1 MLDELQLFI
10 VAVEEGSLTS
20 AAGRMGLT
28 VATASRRI
36 SALEEHLGCRLLY
49 RSPRGLSM
57 TREGQAYFDECAESV
72 RSLNHRLEN
81 LNGALNSLSG
91 PLRVLAPTNFSVGP
105 LDDFWATFVARYPD
119 IELSVEVSNEFV
131 DLRHA
136 QADLAIRIGPLPDS
150 SLIQKRLGHIPT
162 LLVAGSGAFGNR
174 PAPQTPE
181 DLREYPTVAS
191 RMISDWELVNTDGG
205 ARVSL
210 RERHKYVANDLN
222 IAGTLVKSGAGIALL
237 PLSQVAGDLES
248 GELVRVLPQW
258 SGQKRDVHLIW
269 PYRRA
274 LSVRARVFMA
284 MLEEFLATR
293 PWFESH
299 Q

>member
-20 AAGRMGLT
+20 AAERMGLT

-36 SALEEHLGCRLLY
+36 SSLEDHLGCRLLH

-57 TREGQAYFDECAESV
+57 TREGQAYFDECAEYV
-72 RSLNHRLEN
+72 RSLHHRLEN

-91 PLRVLAPTNFSVGP
+91 PFRVLAPTNFAAGP
-105 LDDFWATFVARYPD
+105 LDDFWAAFVTRYPE

-136 QADLAIRIGPLPDS
+136 QADLAIRIGPMPDS

-162 LLVAGSGAFGNR
+162 LLVAGSGAFGARR
-174 PAPQTPE
+174 PPQTPG
-181 DLREYPTVAS
+181 DLRQYPTVAS
-191 RMISDWELVNTDGG
+191 RMISDWELVNTDGE
-205 ARVSL
+205 RVSL
-210 RERHKYVANDLN
+210 REKHKYVVNDLN
-222 IAGTLVKSGAGIALL
+222 MVATLVKSGAGIALL
-237 PLSQVAGDLES
+237 PLSQIAGDLKS
-248 GELVRVLPQW
+248 GELVRVLSQW
-258 SGQKRDVHLIW
+258 TGQKRDVHLIW

-274 LSVRARVFMA
+274 LSVRAKVFIA

-299 Q
+299 L